1 MSEQHSYQ
9 SFQCIYELRPF
20 KYEITSLAISSDGQI
35 LASSEGIS
43 VQLFALPTGQLIRT
57 LKKRGGGASRGLLF
71 SLAISLN
78 NQIIAG
84 ACEKYS
90 IYLWNLSTGEQ
101 LGFLRHVTYFNHD
114 YTSIA
119 FCADNA
125 TLISGGSAITD
136 SWDIRTQKYSLG
148 PNSLG
153 ERLALSPNGHT
164 FVGDLSRVEFSQ
176 IGRARKPHRIE
187 KLSACVATVAITNDG
202 KTCAAGLH
210 DGKIQF
216 WDWQTYGELLA
227 INAHTDIVCSIA
239 FSRDGQ
245 TLVSGSN
252 DKLIKFWNVTNGQ
265 LLGTLEGHQGRVY
278 GVAWS
283 PDGRFLASYDSK
295 KTIKVWRIG

>member
-1 MSEQHSYQ
+1 MSERYLYQ
-9 SFQCIYELRPF
+9 SQCLYELRHSQSSIRDITISPDGQTLATTDSVTVKLWQLSTGKF
-20 KYEITSLAISSDGQI
+20 LKEIPNYAKGLCEALAISPNGQI
-35 LASSEGIS
+35 LA
-43 VQLFALPTGQLIRT
+43 Q
-57 LKKRGGGASRGLLF
+57 
-71 SLAISLN
+71 
-78 NQIIAG
+78 AG
-84 ACEKYS
+84 EKYS
-90 IYLWNLSTGEQ
+90 IGLCSLLTGER
-101 LGFLRHVTYFNHD
+101 LGRLRHVTYFNHD

-119 FCADNA
+119 FCADNV

-153 ERLALSPNGHT
+153 ERLALSPNSHT

-202 KTCAAGLH
+202 TTCAAGLH

-227 INAHTDIVCSIA
+227 INAHAAIVRGIA

-245 TLVSGSN
+245 TLVSVSK
-252 DKLIKFWNVTNGQ
+252 DKLIKFWDVRSGQ
-265 LLGTLEGHQGRVY
+265 LLGTLEGHLSAVS

-295 KTIKVWRIG
+295 KIIKVWRIG